1 MEQISWMFSFIPMS
15 FWHWLVDMMLLA
27 GIVGIVAGL
36 FISFIPFVNK
46 WRYVIKPV
54 SLVLLII
61 GAYFKGGF
69 VVEDRW
75 QARVESLKAKVA
87 VAEEKSKTANA
98 EIQTKI
104 VTRTKLV
111 HDTKII
117 TKEVLKEKIVAI
129 DTQCSVSDV
138 VTVLNKAATRPV
150 LKLELP
156 KEEAK

>member
-1 MEQISWMFSFIPMS
+1 MAQIMWILGFVPMS

-75 QARVESLKAKVA
+75 QARVEAMKAKVA
-87 VAEEKSKTANA
+87 IAEEKSKTANA

-104 VTRTKLV
+104 VTRTKV
-111 HDTKII
+111 IHDTKVV
-117 TKEVLKEKIVAI
+117 TKKVLEEHTVMIDKE
-129 DTQCSVSDV
+129 CSVPDV
-138 VTVLNKAATRPV
+138 ITVLNKAAAKPG
-150 LKLELP
+150 LDLAIP